1 MRDYSFRY
9 MDRLGRSGPSDFMKF
24 ADDGSATQFG
34 RAALA
39 RNAVVEV
46 WKGSV
51 LVIRLEQSDAE
62 ASLHAIAGNNTPD
75 AVAADDP
82 ESKHRVLAET
92 VNILP
97 LHGYGRPI
105 R

>member
-1 MRDYSFRY
+1 MRDYSLRY

-24 ADDGSATQFG
+24 ADDASATKYARTG
-34 RAALA
+34 LA
-39 RNAVVEV
+39 SNAVVEV

-51 LVIRLEQSDAE
+51 LVIRLEQSEGE
-62 ASLHAIAGNNTPD
+62 ASLHAIADRPKAAG
-75 AVAADDP
+75 AADDADD
-82 ESKHRVLAET
+82 KHRVLAET

-97 LHGYGRPI
+97 LHGYNRPI